1 MQVEI
6 IDSQTRK
13 VAASIPIAMAGAK
26 SIPSEQE
33 FFQQA
38 WQAAVDD
45 GSVDPARRD
54 DYTFRLL
61 R

>member
-6 IDSQTRK
+6 IDSLSRK
-13 VAASIPIAMAGAK
+13 VAASIPVAPASAA

-38 WQAAVDD
+38 WRAAVAEA
-45 GSVDPARRD
+45 SVDPARRD

>member
-6 IDSQTRK
+6 IETQTRK
-13 VAASIPIAMAGAK
+13 VAASIPVTLAGPN

-38 WQAAVDD
+38 WRAAVADE
-45 GSVDPARRD
+45 SVDPARRD

>member
-6 IDSQTRK
+6 IDSKTRK
-13 VAASIPIAMAGAK
+13 VAASIPVVPRGAG

-33 FFQQA
+33 FFADA
-38 WQAAVDD
+38 WRAAVDD
-45 GSVDPARRD
+45 KSVDAERRD

>member
-6 IDSQTRK
+6 IETASRK
-13 VAASIPIAMAGAK
+13 VAASIPIVLAGPRAV
-26 SIPSEQE
+26 PSEQE

-38 WQAAVDD
+38 WRAAVADA
-45 GSVDPARRD
+45 SVDPERRD

>member
-6 IDSQTRK
+6 IEIQTRK
-13 VAASIPIAMAGAK
+13 VAASIPITLAGAA

-38 WQAAVDD
+38 WRAAVADA
-45 GSVDPARRD
+45 SVDPERRD
-54 DYTFRLL
+54 DYTFRLI

>member
-6 IDSQTRK
+6 IETETRK
-13 VAASIPIAMAGAK
+13 VAASVPIVLSSASG
-26 SIPSEQE
+26 IPSEQE

-38 WQAAVDD
+38 WRTAVADE
-45 GSVDPARRD
+45 SVDPARRD

>member
-6 IDSQTRK
+6 IDSKTRK
-13 VAASIPIAMAGAK
+13 VVASIPIVLEGPK
-26 SIPSEQE
+26 SIPSEPE
-33 FFQQA
+33 FFSQA
-38 WQAAVDD
+38 WRAAVADN
-45 GSVDPARRD
+45 SVDPERRD

>member
-6 IDSQTRK
+6 IETETRK
-13 VAASIPIAMAGAK
+13 VVASIPIVLTGAS

-38 WQAAVDD
+38 WRSAVADE
-45 GSVDPARRD
+45 SVDPVRRD

>member
-13 VAASIPIAMAGAK
+13 VAASVPIVLAEG
-26 SIPSEQE
+26 SGIPSEQE

-38 WQAAVDD
+38 WRAAVADA
-45 GSVDPARRD
+45 SVDPQRRD